1 MVSRASRAGVNFRIF
16 PTQHLL
22 SLLLGLV
29 ALSGQVCRAYPQSA
43 AVSQT
48 ATVDQNSV
56 DAKAFATLFR
66 RVNTFEKM
74 AKEAAAKTPDK
85 PEAKLNQVMP
95 TRFKLAPD
103 DKETLLRVATD
114 WEKQVAP
121 LRAQMVAAI
130 QAFHSSLANSGV
142 GVVDDSPPPV
152 LKDLQG
158 QIDAVTLRHRD
169 ALQNQLRPADFDR
182 VAAETRKIFSRAL
195 KAGGQIAVPVS
206 GVTP

>member
-1 MVSRASRAGVNFRIF
+1 MVSRASHASVYFRIF
-16 PTQHLL
+16 STKHISP
-22 SLLLGLV
+22 LLLGLV
-29 ALSGQVCRAYPQSA
+29 ALSGLVSRAYPQSV
-43 AVSQT
+43 AVSHT
-48 ATVDQNSV
+48 ATVDQNSA

-74 AKEAAAKTPDK
+74 AKAATPDK
-85 PEAKLNQVMP
+85 LEAKLNQVLP
-95 TRFKLAPD
+95 TRLKLVPD
-103 DKETLLRVATD
+103 DKETLIRVASD

-121 LRAQMVAAI
+121 LRIQMVAAI
-130 QAFHSSLANSGV
+130 QSFHSSLANSGV

-182 VAAETRKIFSRAL
+182 VAVETRKIFSRAL
-195 KAGGQIAVPVS
+195 KAGGQSAVPTS